1 MSVVAKH
8 IKKGNYLLLDKSV
21 CVVLD
26 ATEITSNSTHT
37 VKLNVENFET
47 NHHTTV
53 HFGLSHNVRTLEP
66 EVVHYDLVDL
76 ADCTEGEQFLSLM
89 RKDTNEVDESV
100 HVNNPQLVKYLQDH
114 FSEDGDKN
122 SLSVHMVRVKVDS
135 LHRTE
140 TDRVVEKVTG
150 VEGFDMKHL
159 YDHHHNKHHT
169 HHA

>member
-53 HFGLSHNVRTLEP
+53 HFGL
-66 EVVHYDLVDL
+66 
-76 ADCTEGEQFLSLM
+76 
-89 RKDTNEVDESV
+89 
-100 HVNNPQLVKYLQDH
+100 
-114 FSEDGDKN
+114 
-122 SLSVHMVRVKVDS
+122 
-135 LHRTE
+135 
-140 TDRVVEKVTG
+140 
-150 VEGFDMKHL
+150 
-159 YDHHHNKHHT
+159 NKS
-169 HHA
+169 